1 MLALELTSFIVTALV
16 LGIIAWIEYT
26 LATTL
31 PPKPKP
37 FLRDI
42 GGFVLEKSELIRL
55 RLKAVRCGVWFR
67 ALSRLDRAV
76 DDLTLRVVDGVRSFR
91 LAAAIL
97 SIVKK
102 LQKAVEGR
110 VSGCLTKVGF
120 QLALKLSLFA
130 QKWGNVQA
138 RDWASDAS
146 FAKFLVIMHINDPKM
161 FTP

>member
-1 MLALELTSFIVTALV
+1 MGENLKSM
-16 LGIIAWIEYT
+16 
-26 LATTL
+26 
-31 PPKPKP
+31 PKKP

-55 RLKAVRCGVWFR
+55 RLKAVRCGAWFR

-76 DDLTLRVVDGVRSFR
+76 VDLTLRVVDEVRSRR
-91 LAAAIL
+91 LAVAIL

-102 LQKAVEGR
+102 LEEAVEGR
-110 VSGCLTKVGF
+110 VSRLLKEVGF

-130 QKWGNVQA
+130 QKWGNVHA
-138 RDWASDAS
+138 RDWGSDAS
-146 FAKFLVIMHINDPKM
+146 FARFLVIMHINDSKV